1 MSLPDLQT
9 AAIHNRLGYLGP
21 RISRGTAL
29 AGGIMLGG
37 AYLVTIHSGRIG
49 RDTVS
54 YPRYF
59 LDQRGMTLPEILA
72 AVAVIMI
79 ALVALASGIPIASY
93 GIQEGRQLTTA
104 TFLANQRME
113 QVKAT
118 AWTGSAPPPC
128 PLSPPAVDN
137 LGISASTTSAPQ
149 RCDGTTTF
157 PDENPVAA
165 PYTQYTRQVRIT
177 DCGPPGAGCG
187 TIIDPGL
194 RQVTVT
200 VSYLPMTGVGV
211 ASSGSTKSAIVTMLV
226 ARR

>member
-1 MSLPDLQT
+1 M
-9 AAIHNRLGYLGP
+9 HNGLEHLDAC
-21 RISRGTAL
+21 ISRGTAL

-37 AYLVTIHSGRIG
+37 DYLVTLHSGRIG

-54 YPRYF
+54 NARYL

-79 ALVALASGIPIASY
+79 ALLALASGIPIASY

-113 QVKAT
+113 EVKAV
-118 AWTGSAPPPC
+118 AWT
-128 PLSPPAVDN
+128 LSVDN
-137 LGISASTTSAPQ
+137 VGKSASATAAPQ
-149 RCDGTTTF
+149 NAAGTTTF

-177 DCGPPGAGCG
+177 DCGVGAGCG
-187 TIIDPGL
+187 GVVDDDL

-200 VSYLPMTGVGV
+200 VSYLPMTGVGI
-211 ASSGSTKSAIVTMLV
+211 ASSGSTKAAIVTMLV
-226 ARR
+226 TRR

>member
-1 MSLPDLQT
+1 
-9 AAIHNRLGYLGP
+9 
-21 RISRGTAL
+21 
-29 AGGIMLGG
+29 
-37 AYLVTIHSGRIG
+37 
-49 RDTVS
+49 VS
-54 YPRYF
+54 SPRYF

-93 GIQEGRQLTTA
+93 GIQEGSQLTTA

-113 QVKAT
+113 QVKDT
-118 AWTGSAPPPC
+118 AWT
-128 PLSPPAVDN
+128 LTPAVDN
-137 LGISASTTSAPQ
+137 LGISASGTAAPQ
-149 RCDGTTTF
+149 SGVTTTF

-177 DCGPPGAGCG
+177 DCGLGAGCG
-187 TIIDPGL
+187 TIVDPGL

-200 VSYLPMTGVGV
+200 VSYLPMTGVGI

-226 ARR
+226 TRR

>member
-1 MSLPDLQT
+1 MS
-9 AAIHNRLGYLGP
+9 
-21 RISRGTAL
+21 S
-29 AGGIMLGG
+29 
-37 AYLVTIHSGRIG
+37 
-49 RDTVS
+49 
-54 YPRYF
+54 PRYF

-104 TFLANQRME
+104 TFLANQRLE

-118 AWTGSAPPPC
+118 AWTCPGTCPPI
-128 PLSPPAVDN
+128 PPVDN
-137 LGISASTTSAPQ
+137 LGISASATSAPQ
-149 RCDGTTTF
+149 SGATTTF

-165 PYTQYTRQVRIT
+165 PYTQYTRQVRII

-187 TIIDPGL
+187 TIVDPGL

-200 VSYLPMTGVGV
+200 VSYLPMTGVGI